1 MQLARCDFVDGT
13 YLLEI
18 LLIYPSTQAKL
29 AGPAYLDGLVR
40 KDPTPL
46 LRRQRGTTPLSYVVR
61 GATPF
66 SWGEIAPFSS
76 EKREKTG
83 FIEKGAGSL
92 PASPAGLSLGLVSPP
107 IQD

>member
-18 LLIYPSTQAKL
+18 LLIYPATQAKL

-66 SWGEIAPFSS
+66 SS

>member
-1 MQLARCDFVDGT
+1 MQLARCVFVDGT

-61 GATPF
+61 VTTPSSF
-66 SWGEIAPFSS
+66 S
-76 EKREKTG
+76 
-83 FIEKGAGSL
+83 
-92 PASPAGLSLGLVSPP
+92 LSLAKKAPGL
-107 IQD
+107 

>member
-1 MQLARCDFVDGT
+1 MQLARCVFVDGT

-66 SWGEIAPFSS
+66 SSLER
-76 EKREKTG
+76 KR
-83 FIEKGAGSL
+83 
-92 PASPAGLSLGLVSPP
+92 GLSKRVRGLYPP
-107 IQD
+107 ARRLTYTS

>member
-66 SWGEIAPFSS
+66 SSRKKAL
-76 EKREKTG
+76 RENG
-83 FIEKGAGSL
+83 FYRKGCGVFTRQDQSID
-92 PASPAGLSLGLVSPP
+92 LGVS
-107 IQD
+107 